1 MGRLRIG
8 LIGTDREAL
17 RFYEANRYGTG
28 IEVTAVCGRT
38 LEETREFAARKGKLA
53 LFTSPTDLA
62 ASEICDAVFV
72 SGPCTLTGFRKVRLQ
87 DESGESGEDQERYYH
102 RQEIITLMLEA
113 GKHVICQAPLAL
125 TEQQARDL
133 FGIARDRD
141 LILMECL
148 NSVYTPAFAKMRE
161 QASRL
166 GTFREAYLHC
176 CHRTPAFESYKK
188 GGREDSLAPAMG
200 GGALYHYGIQLA
212 ACAVRLFGQPEKVV
226 CLRNMLDDQMEGSAV
241 ILIEYPGLQVTLNC
255 SMMADLA
262 APSHIMGEEGSM
274 LISSME
280 NVKDIQ
286 VYRPMVK
293 QVFHYE
299 QSDNTYGPV
308 TQAFAAMVRGEG
320 DPVSAREL
328 SLGTI
333 EILTRARKSSR
344 TSGEM
349 TAPSSGVGR

>member
-8 LIGTDREAL
+8 LIGTDGEAL
-17 RFYEANRYGTG
+17 RFYEANRYGMDM
-28 IEVTAVCGRT
+28 EVTAVCGRD
-38 LEETREFAARKGKLA
+38 LEETREFAARKGKLI
-53 LFTSPTDLA
+53 LFTDPADLA
-62 ASEICDAVFV
+62 ASESCDAVFV
-72 SGPCTLTGFRKVRLQ
+72 SGPCTLTGFRKKEKQ
-87 DESGESGEDQERYYH
+87 EESGEDQDRYYH
-102 RQEIITLMLEA
+102 RQEIITMVLDA

-125 TEQQARDL
+125 TGQQARDL
-133 FGIARDRD
+133 FGFAGERG

-148 NSVYTPAFAKMRE
+148 NTVYTPAFAKMME
-161 QASRL
+161 QAVRL
-166 GTFREAYLHC
+166 GAFREAYLHC
-176 CHRTPAFESYKK
+176 CHWTPAYESCKK
-188 GGREDSLAPAMG
+188 GGREDSLTPAMG
-200 GGALYHYGIQLA
+200 GGALYRYGIQLA

-241 ILIEYPGLQVTLNC
+241 ILMEYPGLQVTLHC
-255 SMMADLA
+255 SMLADLA

-280 NVKDIQ
+280 NVRDVQ

-308 TQAFAAMVRGEG
+308 TQAFAAMIRGEG

-328 SLGTI
+328 SLGAI
-333 EILTRARKSSR
+333 GILTGALENSK
-344 TSGEM
+344 TSDGL
-349 TAPSSGVGR
+349 